1 MSVNRIYV
9 QNNCYFFVQSVTC
22 AGEAHLL
29 IYDYRG
35 KRPSGETGGVDLAKG
50 GNHGWI

>member
-22 AGEAHLL
+22 TGENHPL
-29 IYDYRG
+29 IYDHRG
-35 KRPSGETGGVDLAKG
+35 KRPSDETGGADLTKAR
-50 GNHGWI
+50 